1 MENTLISE
9 IKQNPKLY
17 EGFSVGNRITT
28 ASAKLFDTQ
37 LIDLFDKMLEPDPE
51 YRLTIN

>member
-1 MENTLISE
+1 MENTLIGE

-17 EGFSVGNRITT
+17 EGFSVSNRIPTT
-28 ASAKLFDTQ
+28 SAKFFDAQ

-51 YRLTIN
+51 YRLTVN